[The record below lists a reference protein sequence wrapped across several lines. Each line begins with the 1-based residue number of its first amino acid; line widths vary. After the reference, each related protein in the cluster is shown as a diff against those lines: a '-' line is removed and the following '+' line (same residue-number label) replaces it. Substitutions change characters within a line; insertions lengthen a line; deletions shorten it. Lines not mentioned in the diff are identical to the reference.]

1 MPLTWI
7 IYIAAAVAPLAT
19 YGFGVAKTKIEMG
32 KQMRTAVAAARLDEQ
47 SLCRVRIGDIEKQ
60 VNDASAARIRKAGE
74 EPAVATPM
82 PKELADLCARS
93 ASCRERK

>member
-47 SLCRVRIGDIEKQ
+47 SL
-60 VNDASAARIRKAGE
+60 
-74 EPAVATPM
+74 
-82 PKELADLCARS
+82 
-93 ASCRERK
+93 